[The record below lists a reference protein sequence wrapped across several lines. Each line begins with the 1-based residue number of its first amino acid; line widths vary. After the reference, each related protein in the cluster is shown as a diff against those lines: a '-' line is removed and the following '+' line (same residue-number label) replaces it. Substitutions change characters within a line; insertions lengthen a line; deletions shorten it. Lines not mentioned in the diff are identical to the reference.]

1 MCRRRLSAM
10 VQTVPLNSRATL
22 ISRGATSS
30 ILRVRNCIQYLFY
43 VKITKKLCVIRELV
57 YICRKKERLM
67 KYLDPKA
74 DLTFKKVFGEHP
86 DLVKSLLNALLPFKS
101 EEEEITSVTY
111 LTPEMVPQTPT
122 RKYSIVDVR
131 CEDAQ
136 GRQFI
141 VEMQMVWSVEFK
153 QRVLFNASKAYVKQL
168 NRGEDYSLLKPVYS
182 LNLVNEVFEPE
193 LEDYY
198 HYYHLVH
205 EEHTDKVIDGLH
217 LVFVELPKFTPHTF
231 TEKKMQVLWLRYL
244 TEIDEKTKEV
254 PAELLASPEIA
265 KAVSEIEESAYTEEE
280 LLGYDDF
287 WDAVSVEKTLAGRL
301 DRLTKANDDAVEK
314 LKATSCQLKE
324 AEEQRKEAEEQRK
337 EAEKQRKEAEEQ
349 RKEAEEQR
357 KEAEERL
364 IKANEE
370 KLQSAKKLLEAGVS
384 EEIVASTL
392 NLSMEQIKKMN

>member
-1 MCRRRLSAM
+1 
-10 VQTVPLNSRATL
+10 
-22 ISRGATSS
+22 
-30 ILRVRNCIQYLFY
+30 
-43 VKITKKLCVIRELV
+43 
-57 YICRKKERLM
+57 M

-86 DLVKSLLNALLPFKS
+86 ELVKSLLNALLPFKS

-193 LEDYY
+193 LDDYY

-205 EEHTDKVIDGLH
+205 EEHTEKVIDGLH

-244 TEIDEKTKEV
+244 TEIDENTKEI
-254 PAELLASPEIA
+254 PAELLANPEIA
-265 KAVSEIEESAYTEEE
+265 KAVSEIEESAYSEEE

-301 DRLTKANDDAVEK
+301 ERLTKANDDAKEK
-314 LKATSCQLKE
+314 LMVTSSQLKE
-324 AEEQRKEAEEQRK
+324 AEEQRKK
-337 EAEKQRKEAEEQ
+337 AEEQ

-357 KEAEERL
+357 KEAEEQLKR
-364 IKANEE
+364 ANEE
-370 KLQSAKKLLEAGVS
+370 RMVSAKKLLQAGVS
-384 EEIVASTL
+384 EDIVASTL
-392 NLSMEQIKKMN
+392 NLSMGEMKKIVQDL

>member
-1 MCRRRLSAM
+1 
-10 VQTVPLNSRATL
+10 
-22 ISRGATSS
+22 
-30 ILRVRNCIQYLFY
+30 
-43 VKITKKLCVIRELV
+43 
-57 YICRKKERLM
+57 M

-111 LTPEMVPQTPT
+111 LTLGMMPKTPI
-122 RKYSIVDVR
+122 RKYRVLAVG
-131 CEDAQ
+131 CEDAK
-136 GRQFI
+136 GCQFI
-141 VEMQMVWSVEFK
+141 VEIQIIWSKEFM
-153 QRVLFNASKAYVKQL
+153 QRVSFADSKAYMRYPSL
-168 NRGEDYSLLKPVYS
+168 SEDDAFYKPVYS

-193 LEDYY
+193 IDDYY

-337 EAEKQRKEAEEQ
+337 EAE
-349 RKEAEEQR
+349 
-357 KEAEERL
+357 ERL

-370 KLQSAKKLLEAGVS
+370 KLQAAKKLLEAGVS